1 MSRLPLPEVHR
12 PGPHGI
18 TTSTLMA
25 ANISAEDVGNIAV
38 GDSEECGCERPRRD
52 DLTNFRQIAHGTRV
66 ARGQLQRS
74 LP

>member
-1 MSRLPLPEVHR
+1 
-12 PGPHGI
+12 
-18 TTSTLMA
+18 
-25 ANISAEDVGNIAV
+25 VGNIAV
-38 GDSEECGCERPRRD
+38 GDSEEFGCERPRRD